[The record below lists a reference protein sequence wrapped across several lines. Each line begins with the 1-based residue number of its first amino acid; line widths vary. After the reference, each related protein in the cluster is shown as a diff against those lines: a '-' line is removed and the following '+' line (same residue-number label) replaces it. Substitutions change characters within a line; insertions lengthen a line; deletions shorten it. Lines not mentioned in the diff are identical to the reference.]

1 MGPDFWIS
9 RWNENK
15 IGFHQQHVNEYLQQY
30 AGELGLRGD
39 DTVFVP
45 LCGKSLDM
53 LWLAGQGYRV
63 LGVEVSRL
71 AVEAFFEENRLEV
84 TTETD
89 GAFTRYRSGAI
100 EILCGDFFD
109 LRKSHLAD
117 VRAVYDRAALIALP
131 EPMRRRYAGIMAS
144 LPHPTNILLV
154 SIEYSPEEMSGPPFS
169 VTEEEIRALFDTCT
183 ITILEEQDVLDENE
197 RFRER
202 GLTWLVEK
210 VYGMKRPAI

>member
-1 MGPDFWIS
+1 MSPDFWIS

-15 IGFHQQHVNEYLQQY
+15 IGFHQRNINEYLQQY
-30 AGELGLRGD
+30 AGELNLREG

-63 LGVEVSRL
+63 LGVEVSRV
-71 AVEAFFEENRLEV
+71 AVDAFFEENALEV

-89 GAFTRYRSGAI
+89 GNFIRYRSGVI

-117 VRAVYDRAALIALP
+117 VRAIYDRAALIALP
-131 EPMRRRYAGIMAS
+131 EPMRRRYAGIMES
-144 LPHPTNILLV
+144 LPHPAPILLV
-154 SIEYSPEEMSGPPFS
+154 SIEYSADEMSGPPFS
-169 VTEEEIRALFDTCT
+169 ISGEELRSLFPSYT
-183 ITILEEQDVLDENE
+183 ITLLEEDDVLDENE

-202 GLTWLVEK
+202 GLTSLAEK
-210 VYGMKRPAI
+210 VYAMKR